1 MGDTFGN
8 GLITRIY
15 RELKKLTLQRINNLM
30 TKWVNELNRHF
41 SKKEAILSIL
51 GHKGSVNQND
61 IDISSHSHQN
71 GYHRCYK

>member
-1 MGDTFGN
+1 MGDTFGK

-41 SKKEAILSIL
+41 SKKEAIL
-51 GHKGSVNQND
+51 
-61 IDISSHSHQN
+61 
-71 GYHRCYK
+71 